1 MKKFDHKARRMM
13 GNWNKN
19 RLCRIIL
26 HGFCGFGTHIILPIF
41 QQQKE
46 AKTYGVDGKI
56 NDRFIPN
63 YK

>member
-1 MKKFDHKARRMM
+1 MM
-13 GNWNKN
+13 RDWNKN
-19 RLCRIIL
+19 RLSRVIVHCI
-26 HGFCGFGTHIILPIF
+26 CGFGTHIILPIF